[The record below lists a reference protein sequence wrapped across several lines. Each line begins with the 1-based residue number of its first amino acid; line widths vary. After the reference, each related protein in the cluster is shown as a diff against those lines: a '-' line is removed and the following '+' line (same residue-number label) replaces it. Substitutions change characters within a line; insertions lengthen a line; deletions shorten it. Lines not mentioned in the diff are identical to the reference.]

1 MAGKSFNV
9 MLILQI
15 LVALL
20 LLTFGLD
27 ALTGYNSTGAELM
40 RTVNKAF
47 GGSNN
52 ILPIIFAVI
61 EIVVGALLILE
72 FFMPVTTK
80 FVFIGMIVICV
91 VWIITIVMRFISN
104 GFLEPNFITWLREL
118 SVQLILLT
126 SFWLVG
132 SSKQ

>member
-1 MAGKSFNV
+1 MASKSFNAI
-9 MLILQI
+9 LILQI

-40 RTVNKAF
+40 RTVNRTF
-47 GGSNN
+47 GGSNS
-52 ILPIIFAVI
+52 ILPIIFAVV

-72 FFMPVTTK
+72 FFMPVATK
-80 FVFIGMIVICV
+80 FIFIGMIIICV
-91 VWIITIVMRFISN
+91 VWIITIILNFITD
-104 GFLEPNFITWLREL
+104 GFLEPNFIGWLRGL